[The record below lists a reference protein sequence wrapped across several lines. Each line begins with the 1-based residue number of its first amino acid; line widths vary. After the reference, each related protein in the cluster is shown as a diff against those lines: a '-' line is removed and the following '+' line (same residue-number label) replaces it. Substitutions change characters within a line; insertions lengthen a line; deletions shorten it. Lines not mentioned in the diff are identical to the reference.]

1 MKKEN
6 TLILEY
12 TLLFGVVIA
21 AFMLFLHMHNQEVNL
36 CRFVFSGLVKGSYG
50 VQRFI
55 DWENLQ
61 VLDVDVGATYT
72 KLPTEKEKLNYK
84 KSFIKNFSVGFKQG
98 GGRLKSLTHWR
109 IYDRDREKTVVAAD
123 YRDKIVLFTVSKYG
137 RRLITL
143 QWG

>member
-12 TLLFGVVIA
+12 TLLFVVVLA
-21 AFMLFLHMHNQEVNL
+21 AFMFFLHMRNQEVNL
-36 CRFVFSGLVKGSYG
+36 CRYVFSGLVKGSYG

-61 VLDVDVGATYT
+61 ALDVDVAATYNN
-72 KLPTEKEKLNYK
+72 LANDKEKVNYK

-98 GGRLKSLTHWR
+98 GGRLKSFTHWR

-123 YRDKIVLFTVSKYG
+123 YRNKIILFTLSKYG
-137 RRLITL
+137 RRLIAL